1 MQAKK
6 EIVNVLDS
14 ESVYQ
19 IEYNI
24 KKLIQ
29 NDNDC
34 STHFEYSNIHFGTG
48 RSGIKLT
55 LITYNPSHK
64 RHFLLHSLE
73 AQTRLMA
80 VKAMYQH
87 IFTLK
92 QTLESKDSPYLLYC
106 IEWFDKKTNKK
117 SKSSFYGSSIQDI
130 LMKFYYKRDVNEL
143 TLLSMMLLPQ
153 PCA

>member
-1 MQAKK
+1 MQSINK
-6 EIVNVLDS
+6 IVNIFAS

-34 STHFEYSNIHFGTG
+34 STHFEYSKGQFGGQSVT
-48 RSGIKLT
+48 KLT

-64 RHFLLHSLE
+64 KHFLLHSLE

-80 VKAMYQH
+80 VKAMYKH

-92 QTLESKDSPYLLYC
+92 QTLASKDSPFLLYS
-106 IEWFDKKTNKK
+106 IEWFDKKTNEKR
-117 SKSSFYGSSIQDI
+117 KSSFYGSSIQDI

-143 TLLSMMLLPQ
+143 TLLTMMLLPQ

>member
-1 MQAKK
+1 MQSINK
-6 EIVNVLDS
+6 IVNIFAS

-34 STHFEYSNIHFGTG
+34 STHFEYSKAQFGGQSVT
-48 RSGIKLT
+48 KLT

-64 RHFLLHSLE
+64 KHFLLHSLE

-80 VKAMYQH
+80 VKAMYRH

-92 QTLESKDSPYLLYC
+92 TKSQDNYSTVKFPTPCIHSPTSSTKKGKSMHMQCKLL
-106 IEWFDKKTNKK
+106 F
-117 SKSSFYGSSIQDI
+117 
-130 LMKFYYKRDVNEL
+130 
-143 TLLSMMLLPQ
+143 LSLNVPFVTHST
-153 PCA
+153 